1 MYTSSPSFC
10 SSSEFSSGSLAISSD
25 VFPDA
30 RAGIHSQHRRIQ
42 PPIVTSLLPMWPLF
56 VAMTIPLPYEAVTS
70 SNNVRFRSSERR
82 NEAPTCTE
90 VVMQS
95 WHRSH
100 ASFALYS
107 QTKVRKRLSPVSHY
121 LCGHAKVPFR
131 TEAHIYIYVYVTEFA
146 KRDHFG
152 AL

>member
-1 MYTSSPSFC
+1 MYTSSLSFC
-10 SSSEFSSGSLAISSD
+10 SSSELFSGSLAISSD

-42 PPIVTSLLPMWPLF
+42 PPVVTSLLPMWPLF

-107 QTKVRKRLSPVSHY
+107 QTKVRKRLSPRFSLFMRSTRRSLFARKPTY
-121 LCGHAKVPFR
+121 
-131 TEAHIYIYVYVTEFA
+131 IYIHTHTHTLY
-146 KRDHFG
+146 
-152 AL
+152 L